1 VSKKHNRDF
10 LQEHQ
15 EWVDHMY
22 NPGYWVN
29 RITSRDIAM
38 WRWTRRR
45 NKLNGFLGML
55 ISAISVL
62 AVAYPAIEKSKEVE
76 VSFISIMLQETTF
89 WPALFAAFLFIMF
102 FVLFIQKTDRNE
114 KK

>member
-1 VSKKHNRDF
+1 MSKKHNRDF

-55 ISAISVL
+55 ISAIGVL
-62 AVAYPAIEKSKEVE
+62 ACAYPAIEKSKESGG
-76 VSFISIMLQETTF
+76 SFISIIIHEPTF
-89 WPALFAAFLFIMF
+89 WPGLFAAFMFIMF

-114 KK
+114 RK

>member
-1 VSKKHNRDF
+1 
-10 LQEHQ
+10 
-15 EWVDHMY
+15 MY

-55 ISAISVL
+55 VSAIAVL
-62 AVAYPAIEKSKEVE
+62 AFAYPAIEKSKEGE
-76 VSFISIMLQETTF
+76 VSFISIMVQEPTF
-89 WPALFAAFLFIMF
+89 WPGLFAAFLFIMF
-102 FVLFIQKTDRNE
+102 FILFIQKTDRDE
-114 KK
+114 RE